1 MRIREMEIDDLEQVM
16 PIEEALFSVPWTANG
31 FFSFLLRDDGVFLV
45 AEEDGKILGYCGAI
59 LVFDQGD
66 VVNVGV
72 RADRQRQGIARMLL
86 DTLFKIAGERGVTS
100 LYLEVRVSNQAAI
113 GLYEGLGFQ
122 RLGVRKDYYEEP
134 KEDAVVMCRSSRN
147 SEAAG

>member
-16 PIEEALFSVPWTANG
+16 PIEEALFAVPWTANG
-31 FFSFLLRDDGVFLV
+31 FFSFLLRNDSVFLV
-45 AEEDGKILGYCGAI
+45 AEEDGEILGYCGAI

-66 VVNVGV
+66 IVNVGV
-72 RADRQRQGIARMLL
+72 RADRQRQGIARRLL
-86 DTLFKIAGERGVTS
+86 DALFKIAGEKGVTS

-113 GLYEGLGFQ
+113 ALYEGLGFQ

-134 KEDAVVMCRSSRN
+134 KEDAVVMCRS
-147 SEAAG
+147 